1 MERKNVTFGWSFK
14 IAIIQ
19 RGFFF
24 KFWKSRYCFVHLSD
38 YYNTIKF
45 ISFFIGIF
53 KNIFLIIVNE
63 NRKQIEK
70 VFFLFGYEHFLM
82 LDMQKWKERK
92 TDAMELTVL
101 NSPQC
106 WILTYSFIFTQG
118 LFCVVVK
125 RWEG

>member
-1 MERKNVTFGWSFK
+1 MEKKNVTSGWSFK

-63 NRKQIEK
+63 NRKQIDK
-70 VFFLFGYEHFLM
+70 VFFFIRIWTFFNARYAKMKRAQNG
-82 LDMQKWKERK
+82 RNGI
-92 TDAMELTVL
+92 
-101 NSPQC
+101 NS
-106 WILTYSFIFTQG
+106 S
-118 LFCVVVK
+118 
-125 RWEG
+125 